1 MPSPLP
7 PEPAEQSPVDVAL
20 GEGGALLGVE
30 AGAVVLVG
38 GLGAGEGAG
47 SGELPDAGWHL
58 PDKAHLD
65 GGQQ

>member
-1 MPSPLP
+1 M
-7 PEPAEQSPVDVAL
+7 DVAL
-20 GEGGALLGVE
+20 GEGGLAVGVQ

-47 SGELPDAGWHL
+47 TGELPDAGWHL
-58 PDKAHLD
+58 PDEAHLD